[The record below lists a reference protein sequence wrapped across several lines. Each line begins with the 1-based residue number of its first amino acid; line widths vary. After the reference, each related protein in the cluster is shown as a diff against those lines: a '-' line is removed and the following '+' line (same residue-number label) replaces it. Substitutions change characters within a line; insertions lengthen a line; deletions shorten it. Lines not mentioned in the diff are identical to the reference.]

1 MATVIDS
8 LFIELGLDT
17 TKFDAAQKKSIEQLR
32 KFDTQSQKA
41 QKNTQAETKKTTEGF
56 NEATRALVSF
66 GTAFVGISGITG
78 FISNITNTNAAL
90 GRTSEL
96 FGMSAK
102 EVSVWGQM
110 MKSVGG
116 NAADFES
123 SIQGIQSAV
132 ASWNLGIPSEAFS
145 SALSQLNAFDA
156 IDLIT
161 GEVNLRK
168 LANTFKAFIAAN
180 GPAGEQ
186 MALKL
191 ANQLNISKNLFMVI
205 KDGAEK
211 VDELSNKYSEINQIT
226 PDSVKNAQKLQE
238 QLGEVSAS
246 LVGVEVAIMDKLYPA
261 LMKLAPEVQNGITEF
276 VKWNEE
282 SDGLGTEI
290 IATSAAFITLSAA
303 IQSLN
308 ALGVPVIFRFLAAH
322 PLITGALAAFYSK
335 GLNQGEDKDLL
346 EAQKAAGL
354 TKGLPGEAST
364 KLMNYFKSQG
374 LDEEHAAALVGN
386 AMQESSLDPN
396 SLSKFTNPKTGKVS
410 EGYGLFQWGTERQKD
425 FQNKYGKSI
434 KGSSLEEQAAFSL
447 YEMKEGSEKES
458 GKAFFEGKGIE
469 NLAKIISE
477 KNLRPY
483 ESLADN
489 EKRIAYSK
497 SAIQGNNVPSNENVS
512 VKIPAPAK
520 QSSDNEKTLTESLH
534 GFLISK
540 NWRTAKEIEEDRENA
555 RNFMGNL
562 KNTIDPKGF
571 FHSNPMIGSSATAP
585 TNTNTSNKTNI
596 QNNNVTV
603 NTQATDAKG
612 IARELPKALDDNAA
626 RMLGMGGSN

>member
-41 QKNTQAETKKTTEGF
+41 QKNTQAETKKTSEGF

-186 MALKL
+186 TALKL

-211 VDELSNKYSEINQIT
+211 VDELKNKYSAINQIT

-261 LMKLAPEVQNGITEF
+261 LMKLAPEVQNGIKEF

-335 GLNQGEDKDLL
+335 GLNQGEDKELL

-354 TKGLPGEAST
+354 TNETDIPRNLRNNNPGNIEYGNFA
-364 KLMNYFKSQG
+364 KSQG
-374 LDEEHAAALVGN
+374 ATSSDGRFAVFPDMETGKQAQIALLKKYVGEGTNTISKMVRKWSPVSAENPESVVSAYENAWAKKEGIDKNKVLTTADITEHFRAS
-386 AMQESSLDPN
+386 QESQEGVA
-396 SLSKFTNPKTGKVS
+396 TGKLS
-410 EGYGLFQWGTERQKD
+410 
-425 FQNKYGKSI
+425 NK
-434 KGSSLEEQAAFSL
+434 
-447 YEMKEGSEKES
+447 
-458 GKAFFEGKGIE
+458 
-469 NLAKIISE
+469 
-477 KNLRPY
+477 
-483 ESLADN
+483 
-489 EKRIAYSK
+489 
-497 SAIQGNNVPSNENVS
+497 NVS

-540 NWRTAKEIEEDRENA
+540 NWRTAKEIEEDRESA
-555 RNFMGNL
+555 RNFMGNFKLDKL
-562 KNTIDPKGF
+562 KNIIDPKGF
-571 FHSNPMIGSSATAP
+571 GSSERNKEYNMFQPMIGSSATAP
-585 TNTNTSNKTNI
+585 ANTNTSNKTNI

>member
-1 MATVIDS
+1 MT
-8 LFIELGLDT
+8 LNL
-17 TKFDAAQKKSIEQLR
+17 KKL
-32 KFDTQSQKA
+32 K
-41 QKNTQAETKKTTEGF
+41 KNTQAETKKTSEGF

-211 VDELSNKYSEINQIT
+211 VDELKNKYSALNQIT

-261 LMKLAPEVQNGITEF
+261 LMKLAPEIQNGITEF

-335 GLNQGEDKDLL
+335 GLNEGEDKELL

-354 TKGLPGEAST
+354 TNGTDIPRNLRNNNPGNIEYGNFA
-364 KLMNYFKSQG
+364 KSQG
-374 LDEEHAAALVGN
+374 ATSSDGRFAVFPDMETGKQAQIALLKRYVGEGTNTISKMVRKWSPVSAENPESVVSAYENAWAKKEGIDKNKVLTTADITEHFRAS
-386 AMQESSLDPN
+386 QESQEGVA
-396 SLSKFTNPKTGKVS
+396 TGKPT
-410 EGYGLFQWGTERQKD
+410 Q
-425 FQNKYGKSI
+425 
-434 KGSSLEEQAAFSL
+434 
-447 YEMKEGSEKES
+447 
-458 GKAFFEGKGIE
+458 
-469 NLAKIISE
+469 
-477 KNLRPY
+477 
-483 ESLADN
+483 
-489 EKRIAYSK
+489 
-497 SAIQGNNVPSNENVS
+497 NVS

-540 NWRTAKEIEEDRENA
+540 NWRTAKEIEEDRESA
-555 RNFMGNL
+555 RNFMGNFKLDKL
-562 KNTIDPKGF
+562 KNIIDPKGF
-571 FHSNPMIGSSATAP
+571 GSSERNKEYNMFQPMIGSSATAP
-585 TNTNTSNKTNI
+585 ANTNTSNKTNI

>member
-41 QKNTQAETKKTTEGF
+41 QKNTQAETKKTSEGF

-205 KDGAEK
+205 KDGLK
-211 VDELSNKYSEINQIT
+211 
-226 PDSVKNAQKLQE
+226 
-238 QLGEVSAS
+238 
-246 LVGVEVAIMDKLYPA
+246 
-261 LMKLAPEVQNGITEF
+261 
-276 VKWNEE
+276 
-282 SDGLGTEI
+282 
-290 IATSAAFITLSAA
+290 
-303 IQSLN
+303 
-308 ALGVPVIFRFLAAH
+308 
-322 PLITGALAAFYSK
+322 
-335 GLNQGEDKDLL
+335 
-346 EAQKAAGL
+346 
-354 TKGLPGEAST
+354 
-364 KLMNYFKSQG
+364 KLMNLKINT
-374 LDEEHAAALVGN
+374 LHL
-386 AMQESSLDPN
+386 
-396 SLSKFTNPKTGKVS
+396 
-410 EGYGLFQWGTERQKD
+410 
-425 FQNKYGKSI
+425 I
-434 KGSSLEEQAAFSL
+434 K
-447 YEMKEGSEKES
+447 
-458 GKAFFEGKGIE
+458 
-469 NLAKIISE
+469 
-477 KNLRPY
+477 
-483 ESLADN
+483 
-489 EKRIAYSK
+489 
-497 SAIQGNNVPSNENVS
+497 
-512 VKIPAPAK
+512 
-520 QSSDNEKTLTESLH
+520 
-534 GFLISK
+534 
-540 NWRTAKEIEEDRENA
+540 
-555 RNFMGNL
+555 
-562 KNTIDPKGF
+562 
-571 FHSNPMIGSSATAP
+571 
-585 TNTNTSNKTNI
+585 
-596 QNNNVTV
+596 
-603 NTQATDAKG
+603 
-612 IARELPKALDDNAA
+612 
-626 RMLGMGGSN
+626 

>member
-1 MATVIDS
+1 
-8 LFIELGLDT
+8 
-17 TKFDAAQKKSIEQLR
+17 
-32 KFDTQSQKA
+32 
-41 QKNTQAETKKTTEGF
+41 
-56 NEATRALVSF
+56 
-66 GTAFVGISGITG
+66 
-78 FISNITNTNAAL
+78 
-90 GRTSEL
+90 
-96 FGMSAK
+96 
-102 EVSVWGQM
+102 
-110 MKSVGG
+110 
-116 NAADFES
+116 
-123 SIQGIQSAV
+123 
-132 ASWNLGIPSEAFS
+132 
-145 SALSQLNAFDA
+145 
-156 IDLIT
+156 
-161 GEVNLRK
+161 
-168 LANTFKAFIAAN
+168 
-180 GPAGEQ
+180 
-186 MALKL
+186 
-191 ANQLNISKNLFMVI
+191 MVI

-211 VDELSNKYSEINQIT
+211 VDELKNKYSALNQIT

-335 GLNQGEDKDLL
+335 GLNQGEDKELL

-354 TKGLPGEAST
+354 TNETDIPRNLRNNNPGNIEYGNFA
-364 KLMNYFKSQG
+364 KSQG
-374 LDEEHAAALVGN
+374 ATSSDGRFAVFPDMETGKQAQIALLKKYVGEGTNTISKMVRKWSPVSAENPESVVSAYENAWAKKEGIDKNKVLTTADITEHFRAS
-386 AMQESSLDPN
+386 QESQEGVA
-396 SLSKFTNPKTGKVS
+396 TGKLS
-410 EGYGLFQWGTERQKD
+410 
-425 FQNKYGKSI
+425 NK
-434 KGSSLEEQAAFSL
+434 
-447 YEMKEGSEKES
+447 
-458 GKAFFEGKGIE
+458 
-469 NLAKIISE
+469 
-477 KNLRPY
+477 
-483 ESLADN
+483 
-489 EKRIAYSK
+489 
-497 SAIQGNNVPSNENVS
+497 NVS

-520 QSSDNEKTLTESLH
+520 QSSDKEKTLTESLH
-534 GFLISK
+534 SFLISK
-540 NWRTAKEIEEDRENA
+540 NWKTAKEIEEDRENA

-585 TNTNTSNKTNI
+585 TNTNTSNKTSI